1 MDMKEEMMNDAIDD
15 VIGDEED
22 DEERLVMK
30 MSFSKYDIAQR
41 ESCQRA
47 CPLFVPT
54 IKVLKGGSLV
64 PWSPNI
70 FAIEPR
76 AQSYF
81 LLRAQTKML
90 ILAKL
95 SPKGNHGLLE
105 PQFFHLGG
113 LEPIILWSAAL
124 EP

>member
-54 IKVLKGGSLV
+54 IRALKGGSLV
-64 PWSPNI
+64 PWPPTFLPLSPEPK
-70 FAIEPR
+70 AISYLEPR
-76 AQSYF
+76 Q
-81 LLRAQTKML
+81 KC
-90 ILAKL
+90 
-95 SPKGNHGLLE
+95 
-105 PQFFHLGG
+105 
-113 LEPIILWSAAL
+113 
-124 EP
+124 